1 MERNSNRWSRTSLYA
16 ALLAAFLPVGASGQV
31 PLSPTDPAALPSQF
45 TFWPVASM
53 ADFIPKGDGS
63 NHGKKFNS
71 FNQPSVNNSGLVV
84 LRARSK
90 GGHGSGGE
98 ESAKSLAGAS
108 AAAAD
113 NKPIRG
119 IYARQM
125 GSNPGPLT
133 KVFDN
138 RTEVPQ
144 PNNAYYNGAL
154 STFTEFPAFPRI
166 GAESDTI
173 ATRAQSKPVWTWSY
187 IDPVTGET
195 AESRAGSSGVYA
207 QRLGEHV
214 SAMTQL
220 GTVPPT
226 TEYDFSFYAV
236 PGAATMVRFD
246 QFPGSPAVAG
256 WNTVAFKGN
265 YNDDGAKTGIFFRS
279 FSRGAPNAKTQVI
292 ASSDTEIPTGKGKRF
307 GSTSPPS
314 ASNTDVVFLGLD
326 NEAEPTL
333 GAIYQAALATK
344 PPLKVLVKIG
354 GAVPGERGAR
364 FTRLGEGLSYDGTF
378 VAFWGSW
385 NASTEYQEVSLQCP
399 EHGQAAVVA
408 FCKEKYPTGHT
419 VRIPKRQGFFV
430 HNAKTGQTY
439 PVAKTGDVYSDFLYW
454 TFSGRPP
461 GVGESESDS
470 EDFEEPR
477 WRSAAF
483 AAVSGSMPRAQ
494 VAFKG
499 RRAGSPTVDG
509 IYLTVVGPSLTPV
522 IRTVAETGPSSDG
535 GMIDDYAAG
544 MQITALGIERDGLR
558 NGWLAFSASMAV
570 PGTEAG
576 WAGVYVTRTVK

>member
-1 MERNSNRWSRTSLYA
+1 MERNSSRWSRTSLYA
-16 ALLAAFLPVGASGQV
+16 ALMAAILPVGASGQV
-31 PLSPTDPAALPSQF
+31 PLSPTDPIALPGQF
-45 TFWPVASM
+45 AFWPVASM
-53 ADFIPKGDGS
+53 ADFIPKADGS
-63 NHGKKFNS
+63 YHGKKFNS

-98 ESAKSLAGAS
+98 ESAVSLVGAS
-108 AAAAD
+108 DAAAD

-125 GSNPGPLT
+125 GSSPGPLT

-138 RTEVPQ
+138 STVVPQ
-144 PNNAYYNGAL
+144 PNNTYYNDAL

-173 ATRAQSKPVWTWSY
+173 VTRAQSKPVWTWSY

-207 QRLGEHV
+207 RRLGESV

-220 GTVPPT
+220 GVVPPT
-226 TEYDFSFYAV
+226 AEHDFSHYAV
-236 PGAATMVRFD
+236 PGAATTIRFD

-265 YNDDGAKTGIFFRS
+265 YNDGVPKTGIFFRN
-279 FSRGAPNAKTQVI
+279 FSTGAPNAKTRVI
-292 ASSDTEIPTGKGKRF
+292 ASSDTEIPTGKGKKF
-307 GSTSPPS
+307 GSTAPPS
-314 ASNTDVVFLGLD
+314 ASSTDVVFLGLD

-333 GAIYQAALATK
+333 GAIYQAALAAK

-378 VAFWGSW
+378 VAFWGGW
-385 NASTEYQEVSLQCP
+385 GGMRKVTVVCP
-399 EHGQAAVVA
+399 EDGQAAVIA
-408 FCKEKYPTGHT
+408 WCMEKSPNGDGIYQQDVPE
-419 VRIPKRQGFFV
+419 KQGFFV
-430 HNAKTGQTY
+430 HNAQTGQTY
-439 PVAKTGDVYSDFLYW
+439 PVAKTGSVYTDFLYW

-461 GVGESESDS
+461 GVGESDADS

-499 RRAGSPTVDG
+499 RKADSPTIDG
-509 IYLTVVGPSLTPV
+509 IYFTVVGPSLTPV

-535 GMIDDYAAG
+535 GVIDDNAAG
-544 MQITALGIERDGLR
+544 MPITALGIERDGLR
-558 NGWLAFSASMAV
+558 NGWLAFSASMANSLNS
-570 PGTEAG
+570 